1 MAQTHSKTDTLAH
14 IGNSLDQ
21 RTSPQEPRDTA
32 TQKNSS
38 PLDHKSDKD
47 DLPTPPISLAK
58 SNEPRSYNGN
68 ASSGKRIDDD
78 LDREDQEMV
87 ARKAEAKAQSH
98 KDTGRDTTF

>member
-1 MAQTHSKTDTLAH
+1 
-14 IGNSLDQ
+14 
-21 RTSPQEPRDTA
+21 
-32 TQKNSS
+32 
-38 PLDHKSDKD
+38 LDHKSDKD
-47 DLPTPPISLAK
+47 DRECSLKPLTTLPLLTHIPKTVPTPPINLAK

-98 KDTGRDTTF
+98 KDTGKDTTF